1 MDDTSYKGASLSAK
15 ELLSWRPL
23 RHSADVELDG
33 ELSTLVARSR
43 DLIRNNGIASGAIQT
58 LVDNVVG
65 NGLKLVS
72 IPDHRILGLDLD
84 YLEEWAR
91 KVESLWRI
99 WSESVYCDA
108 ARKLN
113 FNSQTAL
120 IFRSVIENG
129 EALALVLW
137 RENQANQFATCFQL
151 IEPDRL
157 SNPDFKQNTEF
168 LRDGIEINHYGE
180 PQNYWISKYYPNDY
194 YYHGNTNS
202 WEKVAAQT
210 SFGRKLIL
218 HIHHPERIGQNRG
231 KPLFTSIMPLFKM
244 LDHYERSELTNEPWA
259 TTSDTLEN
267 IINIAQ
273 RQNANPAAIAAQLG
287 RKLQNTYAVSIRNN
301 VAIIPIRGPLFRY
314 ANIFTAISG
323 ATSYELLA
331 RDFNSAL
338 VDESVKA
345 ILFDIDSPG
354 GEVNGC
360 SELADMIY
368 SARGKKPIIAY
379 ASGNCCSGAYWIAAA
394 CDEIVVTDTA
404 VVGSIGVVAVY
415 EREDDKNKIEIVSS
429 QSPLKRINPDTPEGQ
444 SKLQARLDTLAEVF
458 INKIATYR
466 DTSTETVI
474 KDFGQGDVFIGRKA
488 IWQGLANRQ
497 SSFERILTDLNKEKE
512 DDDMNEND
520 IKQRE
525 RQRIKEVLVS
535 EHAQGREKVAN
546 KILLSTDLSSSQII
560 DILQEIPKE
569 QPLSSFE
576 KAMAQVPNPQIVVSG
591 EEQGENIDVMAK
603 RIASLAHTSSG
614 E

>member
-58 LVDNVVG
+58 LVDTVVG

-91 KVESLWRI
+91 KVEILWRI

-108 ARKLN
+108 ASKLN

-210 SFGRKLIL
+210 FFGRKLIL

-244 LDHYERSELTNEPWA
+244 LDHYERSELKASVVNAMIAAFIETPMDSESIAEMFGESVDDYLEKRKDWSVKLEGGSIIPVFPGDKVSAFTPSRPNSSYAAFVENVLRHIGTGLNIPLELLMKDFSKTNYSSARASLIEAWRFFNGRRSWIINYWA
-259 TTSDTLEN
+259 KPVFELWLEEVVNKELIEATNFYENKAAWCRCKWIGPGRGWVDPVKEAQASQIRMESGLSTLEDECASQGLDWEEVLMQRVRELKRMKELGLKTSDKGN
-267 IINIAQ
+267 I
-273 RQNANPAAIAAQLG
+273 
-287 RKLQNTYAVSIRNN
+287 
-301 VAIIPIRGPLFRY
+301 
-314 ANIFTAISG
+314 
-323 ATSYELLA
+323 EL
-331 RDFNSAL
+331 
-338 VDESVKA
+338 
-345 ILFDIDSPG
+345 
-354 GEVNGC
+354 
-360 SELADMIY
+360 
-368 SARGKKPIIAY
+368 
-379 ASGNCCSGAYWIAAA
+379 
-394 CDEIVVTDTA
+394 
-404 VVGSIGVVAVY
+404 
-415 EREDDKNKIEIVSS
+415 
-429 QSPLKRINPDTPEGQ
+429 
-444 SKLQARLDTLAEVF
+444 
-458 INKIATYR
+458 
-466 DTSTETVI
+466 
-474 KDFGQGDVFIGRKA
+474 
-488 IWQGLANRQ
+488 
-497 SSFERILTDLNKEKE
+497 
-512 DDDMNEND
+512 
-520 IKQRE
+520 IKQE
-525 RQRIKEVLVS
+525 E
-535 EHAQGREKVAN
+535 N
-546 KILLSTDLSSSQII
+546 TD
-560 DILQEIPKE
+560 
-569 QPLSSFE
+569 
-576 KAMAQVPNPQIVVSG
+576 
-591 EEQGENIDVMAK
+591 ENM
-603 RIASLAHTSSG
+603 

>member
-58 LVDNVVG
+58 LVDNVIG

-108 ARKLN
+108 SRKLN

-137 RENQANQFATCFQL
+137 RENTANQFATCFQL
-151 IEPDRL
+151 LEPDRL

-180 PQNYWISKYYPNDY
+180 PQNYWISKYYPNDC

-244 LDHYERSELTNEPWA
+244 LDHYERSELKA
-259 TTSDTLEN
+259 SVV
-267 IINIAQ
+267 
-273 RQNANPAAIAAQLG
+273 NAMIAAFIE
-287 RKLQNTYAVSIRNN
+287 TPMDSESI
-301 VAIIPIRGPLFRY
+301 AEMFG
-314 ANIFTAISG
+314 
-323 ATSYELLA
+323 
-331 RDFNSAL
+331 
-338 VDESVKA
+338 ESV
-345 ILFDIDSPG
+345 DD
-354 GEVNGC
+354 
-360 SELADMIY
+360 
-368 SARGKKPIIAY
+368 
-379 ASGNCCSGAYWIAAA
+379 YWK
-394 CDEIVVTDTA
+394 TQRL
-404 VVGSIGVVAVY
+404 
-415 EREDDKNKIEIVSS
+415 ER
-429 QSPLKRINPDTPEGQ
+429 
-444 SKLQARLDTLAEVF
+444 
-458 INKIATYR
+458 
-466 DTSTETVI
+466 
-474 KDFGQGDVFIGRKA
+474 
-488 IWQGLANRQ
+488 
-497 SSFERILTDLNKEKE
+497 
-512 DDDMNEND
+512 
-520 IKQRE
+520 
-525 RQRIKEVLVS
+525 
-535 EHAQGREKVAN
+535 
-546 KILLSTDLSSSQII
+546 
-560 DILQEIPKE
+560 
-569 QPLSSFE
+569 
-576 KAMAQVPNPQIVVSG
+576 
-591 EEQGENIDVMAK
+591 
-603 RIASLAHTSSG
+603 
-614 E
+614 

>member
-1 MDDTSYKGASLSAK
+1 MAK

-244 LDHYERSELTNEPWA
+244 LDHYERSELKASVVNAMIAAFIETPMDSESIAEMFGESVDDYLEKRKDWSVKLEGGSIIPVFPGDKVSAFTPSRPNSSYAAFVENVLRHIGTGLNIPLELLMKDFSKTNYSSARASLIEAWRFFNGRR
-259 TTSDTLEN
+259 SW
-267 IINIAQ
+267 IINYWAKPVFELWLEEVVNKGLIEAP
-273 RQNANPAAIAAQLG
+273 NS
-287 RKLQNTYAVSIRNN
+287 KY
-301 VAIIPIRGPLFRY
+301 IPDCR
-314 ANIFTAISG
+314 SG
-323 ATSYELLA
+323 
-331 RDFNSAL
+331 
-338 VDESVKA
+338 
-345 ILFDIDSPG
+345 
-354 GEVNGC
+354 
-360 SELADMIY
+360 
-368 SARGKKPIIAY
+368 
-379 ASGNCCSGAYWIAAA
+379 
-394 CDEIVVTDTA
+394 
-404 VVGSIGVVAVY
+404 
-415 EREDDKNKIEIVSS
+415 
-429 QSPLKRINPDTPEGQ
+429 
-444 SKLQARLDTLAEVF
+444 
-458 INKIATYR
+458 
-466 DTSTETVI
+466 
-474 KDFGQGDVFIGRKA
+474 
-488 IWQGLANRQ
+488 
-497 SSFERILTDLNKEKE
+497 SF
-512 DDDMNEND
+512 
-520 IKQRE
+520 
-525 RQRIKEVLVS
+525 
-535 EHAQGREKVAN
+535 
-546 KILLSTDLSSSQII
+546 
-560 DILQEIPKE
+560 
-569 QPLSSFE
+569 
-576 KAMAQVPNPQIVVSG
+576 
-591 EEQGENIDVMAK
+591 
-603 RIASLAHTSSG
+603 
-614 E
+614 